1 MPVYE
6 GVTGGVL
13 AYDIIPVLKAL
24 KRAVVNVAA
33 TGDVVAAVA
42 GRRIKVYAYAMQ
54 GQGTVTAFL
63 RDGAAGD
70 PLTLTWNFQARE
82 GVVAQPTKPPTYLF
96 ATSQGNALQVVLSA
110 AVTVGV
116 EVSYW
121 DDDE

>member
-1 MPVYE
+1 MPIYE

-13 AYDIIPVLKAL
+13 AYDIIPILKAL

-42 GRRIKVYAYAMQ
+42 GKRIKVYAYAMQ
-54 GQGTVTAFL
+54 GQGTVNAFL
-63 RDGAAGD
+63 RDGAVGD
-70 PLTLTWNFQARE
+70 PLTLTWNFQTRE
-82 GVVAQPTKPPTYLF
+82 GLVAQTTKPPTFLF

-121 DDDE
+121 DDDA

>member
-1 MPVYE
+1 MPIYD

-13 AYDIIPVLKAL
+13 AYDIIPTLKTL
-24 KRAVVNVAA
+24 TRAVVNVAA
-33 TGDVVAAVA
+33 TGDVVAAVV

-54 GQGTVTAFL
+54 GQGTVTAYL
-63 RDGAAGD
+63 RDGAAGN

-82 GVVAQPTKPPTYLF
+82 GVVAQPTKPPTFLF

-116 EVSYW
+116 EVSFW